1 MRARRRDG
9 EGRKGGFSEVAKRE
23 KASRISDS
31 VDAVMLC
38 SFARAERR
46 GVGSLG
52 AVGAG
57 ARRFGG
63 YGDD

>member
-1 MRARRRDG
+1 MSARRRDA
-9 EGRKGGFSEVAKRE
+9 EGRKGGLSEVAKRE

-31 VDAVMLC
+31 VEAVMLC

-63 YGDD
+63 FQGD

>member
-1 MRARRRDG
+1 MRARRRAE
-9 EGRKGGFSEVAKRE
+9 EGREGGLSEVAKRE

-31 VDAVMLC
+31 VEAVMLC

-46 GVGSLG
+46 GVVSLA

-63 YGDD
+63 YWR

>member
-1 MRARRRDG
+1 M
-9 EGRKGGFSEVAKRE
+9 AKRE

-46 GVGSLG
+46 GVDSLG

-63 YGDD
+63 YEDN

>member
-1 MRARRRDG
+1 M
-9 EGRKGGFSEVAKRE
+9 GGLSEEAKRE

-31 VDAVMLC
+31 VAAVMLC

-52 AVGAG
+52 VVEVG
-57 ARRFGG
+57 ARRLGG
-63 YGDD
+63 CCDH